1 MRIRSIALTVL
12 IALFVATIAIGCA
25 DTGGGVGGQYQDP
38 HSGHSH

>member
-1 MRIRSIALTVL
+1 MRIRSIVLTVL

-25 DTGGGVGGQYQDP
+25 DTGGGQYQDS